1 MGGDML
7 GGWHAIREEGEELEK
22 IREKGEK
29 PEKIKEKGQKK

>member
-7 GGWHAIREEGEELEK
+7 GGWHVIREE
-22 IREKGEK
+22 GEK